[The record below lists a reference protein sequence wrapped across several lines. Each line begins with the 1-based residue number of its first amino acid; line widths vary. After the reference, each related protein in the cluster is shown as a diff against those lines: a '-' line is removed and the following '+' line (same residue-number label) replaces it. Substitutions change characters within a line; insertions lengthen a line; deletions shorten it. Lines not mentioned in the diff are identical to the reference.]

1 MRDWLKNLRIE
12 KGLTMRDMGEKLCIS
27 ESYYSMIESG
37 DRQKKMD
44 LTVVSGIASIF
55 GLPIAQVIELEQA
68 REKDT
73 A

>member
-1 MRDWLKNLRIE
+1 MREWLKNLRIE
-12 KGLTMRDMGEKLCIS
+12 KGLTMRDMSEKLCIS

-68 REKDT
+68 REQNT